1 MEINEQNLLLKLS
14 QGSSRA
20 FAELFHYYYK
30 DLVLF
35 AGSYVKNITESEDI
49 VQEVFIK
56 LWTGRKDASK
66 ISSLKAFLLKSVQ
79 NSCLDELRH
88 QKRYSALLTLS
99 DGHHDEYYG
108 PSLFRW
114 IHHGTEEYILH
125 SELNVRLQEALIY
138 LTSEQRKCF
147 EMNRMQGIKQAQ
159 IAKELNI
166 PLRTVELRIAE
177 SLKILKQQLKEYF
190 ILVVLFL
197 LS

>member
-88 QKRYSALLTLS
+88 QNVKNKYFGLK
-99 DGHHDEYYG
+99 
-108 PSLFRW
+108 SLFQTDVTLE
-114 IHHGTEEYILH
+114 TEEYILY

-177 SLKILKQQLKEYF
+177 SLKILKQQSTEYF
-190 ILVVLFL
+190 IVVVLFL

>member
-20 FAELFHYYYK
+20 VAELFHYYYK

-88 QKRYSALLTLS
+88 QNVKNKYFGLK
-99 DGHHDEYYG
+99 
-108 PSLFRW
+108 SLFQ
-114 IHHGTEEYILH
+114 TDVTLET
-125 SELNVRLQEALIY
+125 VRLQEALIY

>member
-1 MEINEQNLLLKLS
+1 ME
-14 QGSSRA
+14 
-20 FAELFHYYYK
+20 
-30 DLVLF
+30 
-35 AGSYVKNITESEDI
+35 
-49 VQEVFIK
+49 
-56 LWTGRKDASK
+56 
-66 ISSLKAFLLKSVQ
+66 
-79 NSCLDELRH
+79 
-88 QKRYSALLTLS
+88 
-99 DGHHDEYYG
+99 
-108 PSLFRW
+108 
-114 IHHGTEEYILH
+114 TEEYILY
-125 SELNVRLQEALIY
+125 SELNVRLLEALIY

>member
-56 LWTGRKDASK
+56 LWTGRKE
-66 ISSLKAFLLKSVQ
+66 AFLLKSVQ

-88 QKRYSALLTLS
+88 QNVKNKYFGLK
-99 DGHHDEYYG
+99 
-108 PSLFRW
+108 SLFQTDVTLE
-114 IHHGTEEYILH
+114 TEEYILY

>member
-66 ISSLKAFLLKSVQ
+66 ISSLKAFLLNLYRIV
-79 NSCLDELRH
+79 
-88 QKRYSALLTLS
+88 AL
-99 DGHHDEYYG
+99 
-108 PSLFRW
+108 
-114 IHHGTEEYILH
+114 
-125 SELNVRLQEALIY
+125 
-138 LTSEQRKCF
+138 
-147 EMNRMQGIKQAQ
+147 MNCAIKM
-159 IAKELNI
+159 
-166 PLRTVELRIAE
+166 LRINI
-177 SLKILKQQLKEYF
+177 SD
-190 ILVVLFL
+190 
-197 LS
+197 

>member
-1 MEINEQNLLLKLS
+1 M
-14 QGSSRA
+14 
-20 FAELFHYYYK
+20 
-30 DLVLF
+30 
-35 AGSYVKNITESEDI
+35 
-49 VQEVFIK
+49 
-56 LWTGRKDASK
+56 
-66 ISSLKAFLLKSVQ
+66 KAFLLKSVQ

-88 QKRYSALLTLS
+88 QNVKNKYFGLK
-99 DGHHDEYYG
+99 
-108 PSLFRW
+108 SLFQTDVTLE
-114 IHHGTEEYILH
+114 TEEYILY

>member
-88 QKRYSALLTLS
+88 Q
-99 DGHHDEYYG
+99 
-108 PSLFRW
+108 
-114 IHHGTEEYILH
+114 
-125 SELNVRLQEALIY
+125 
-138 LTSEQRKCF
+138 
-147 EMNRMQGIKQAQ
+147 M
-159 IAKELNI
+159 
-166 PLRTVELRIAE
+166 
-177 SLKILKQQLKEYF
+177 LKIN
-190 ILVVLFL
+190 ILD
-197 LS
+197 